1 MGVTACGIQ
10 TGSGTHVSEATVS
23 ETGTDMSKETGSQ
36 TSNANTSGAKESM
49 PQIST
54 TDASI
59 PKESTP
65 PKNEKTINEDQ
76 ALTAIQNY
84 CCSNNSELEQYRNA
98 KEGPVYWAVS
108 SDENNQ
114 IVIVFRSYTG
124 SINHYYIDAVTGDT
138 YVTEMVP
145 GITDGE
151 QKTEEHFNVKDY
163 L

>member
-1 MGVTACGIQ
+1 MKMTAIAAMTLAVAMGVTACGIQ

-23 ETGTDMSKETGSQ
+23 ETGTDMS
-36 TSNANTSGAKESM
+36 
-49 PQIST
+49 
-54 TDASI
+54 
-59 PKESTP
+59 KESTP

-84 CCSNNSELEQYRNA
+84 CCSNNSELKQYRNA

-151 QKTEEHFNVKDY
+151 QKTEEYFNVKDY

>member
-1 MGVTACGIQ
+1 MKMTAIAAMTLAVAMGVTACGIQ

-23 ETGTDMSKETGSQ
+23 ETGTNMS
-36 TSNANTSGAKESM
+36 
-49 PQIST
+49 
-54 TDASI
+54 
-59 PKESTP
+59 KESTP

>member
-1 MGVTACGIQ
+1 MKMTAIAAMTLTVAMGVTACGIQ

-23 ETGTDMSKETGSQ
+23 ETGTDMS
-36 TSNANTSGAKESM
+36 
-49 PQIST
+49 
-54 TDASI
+54 
-59 PKESTP
+59 KESTP

-84 CCSNNSELEQYRNA
+84 CCSNNSELEQYRNV

>member
-1 MGVTACGIQ
+1 MKMTAIAAMTLAVAMGVTACGIQ
-10 TGSGTHVSEATVS
+10 TGSGTHVREATVS
-23 ETGTDMSKETGSQ
+23 ETGTDMS
-36 TSNANTSGAKESM
+36 
-49 PQIST
+49 
-54 TDASI
+54 
-59 PKESTP
+59 KESTP

-84 CCSNNSELEQYRNA
+84 CCSNNSELEQYRNT

>member
-1 MGVTACGIQ
+1 MKMTAIAAMTLAVAMGVTACGIQ

-23 ETGTDMSKETGSQ
+23 ETGTDMSKE
-36 TSNANTSGAKESM
+36 
-49 PQIST
+49 
-54 TDASI
+54 
-59 PKESTP
+59 STP
-65 PKNEKTINEDQ
+65 PKNEKNINEDQ

>member
-1 MGVTACGIQ
+1 MKMTAIAAMTLAVAMGVTACGIQ

-23 ETGTDMSKETGSQ
+23 ETGTDMSKE
-36 TSNANTSGAKESM
+36 
-49 PQIST
+49 
-54 TDASI
+54 
-59 PKESTP
+59 STP
-65 PKNEKTINEDQ
+65 PKNEKNINEDQ
-76 ALTAIQNY
+76 GLTAIQNY

>member
-1 MGVTACGIQ
+1 MKMTAIAAMTLAVAMGVTACGIQ

-23 ETGTDMSKETGSQ
+23 ETGTDMS
-36 TSNANTSGAKESM
+36 
-49 PQIST
+49 
-54 TDASI
+54 
-59 PKESTP
+59 KESTP

-124 SINHYYIDAVTGDT
+124 SINHYYIDTVTGDT

>member
-1 MGVTACGIQ
+1 MKMTAIAAMTLAVAMGVTACGIQ
-10 TGSGTHVSEATVS
+10 TGSRTHVSEATVS
-23 ETGTDMSKETGSQ
+23 ETGTDMS
-36 TSNANTSGAKESM
+36 
-49 PQIST
+49 
-54 TDASI
+54 
-59 PKESTP
+59 KESTP

>member
-1 MGVTACGIQ
+1 MKMTAIAAMTLAVAMGVTACGIQ

-23 ETGTDMSKETGSQ
+23 ETGTDMS
-36 TSNANTSGAKESM
+36 
-49 PQIST
+49 
-54 TDASI
+54 
-59 PKESTP
+59 KESTP